1 MTRIRMKTLERRMNR
16 LPSWLLTCI
25 AALALSTPLALA
37 QDEPDTDPYV
47 FAWPFVEGEMSPRG
61 GTTKGPPV
69 ETVTETTEAFERLQ
83 ADGLS
88 KRERDRRAILA
99 MAGTYRVS
107 FDFLELVGYAPGFEP
122 ARPYRSW
129 ATEHVYVVG
138 DSEKRISLQHILI
151 MTIVGE
157 DGEEMGPFVTKHWR
171 QDWVYENPVVHTYRG
186 FGSWARATKDEAE
199 RDGDW
204 SQTVWQVDDSPRY
217 AAWGEWRHT
226 PERSWWTSEE
236 TWRPLPRREFSVRDD
251 YDALVGTNTHIV
263 LPTGWV
269 HEQHNVKAVL
279 GGADEIES
287 RLARFD
293 LVRTAKHGLDV
304 VLFMH
309 PAGRQHDMG
318 VGADQRVVVVAH
330 REFPARQRPP
340 GLFAGPPRTLR
351 RVSPFAPG
359 RVARRI
365 VDLPHGL
372 RPTPV
377 AFGLVLR

>member
-1 MTRIRMKTLERRMNR
+1 MNR
-16 LPSWLLTCI
+16 FPSWLVSCL
-25 AALALSTPLALA
+25 AAMALATPLALA
-37 QDEPDTDPYV
+37 QAQSEEVPYV

-69 ETVTETTEAFERLQ
+69 ETVTETTEAFERLR

-129 ATEHVYVVG
+129 ATEHVYVVE
-138 DSEKRISLQHILI
+138 DTAERVSLQHVLI

-171 QDWVYENPVVHTYRG
+171 QDWVFENPAVHSYRG
-186 FGSWARATKDEAE
+186 FGTWARTTRDEPE
-199 RDGDW
+199 RDGHW

-236 TWRPLPRREFSVRDD
+236 TWRPLPRREFSVRED

-269 HEQHNVKAVL
+269 QEEHNVKAVL
-279 GGADEIES
+279 GGPGEIKS
-287 RLARFD
+287 RLAREIGIVRYERLQNFD
-293 LVRTAKHGLDV
+293 T
-304 VLFMH
+304 
-309 PAGRQHDMG
+309 
-318 VGADQRVVVVAH
+318 
-330 REFPARQRPP
+330 
-340 GLFAGPPRTLR
+340 
-351 RVSPFAPG
+351 APG
-359 RVARRI
+359 DSYWDNTAGFWGEVRAYWQRAMEDDERI
-365 VDLPHGL
+365 RLKSEVDGQKLFQPLFDRAAAIDDGESFTAEEN
-372 RPTPV
+372 R
-377 AFGLVLR
+377 AFVVETIDGFRAAPDETGSVDY